1 MLLGIINARSDSDE
15 SMDAEGGAL
24 ILREKDT
31 TATGSNTAFLQSK
44 LRYTVDEHGQEICM
58 LKVGEEEVGVMMGW
72 EKGIMQETVKKLCV
86 DHPNNGSL
94 KVLNVGFG
102 LGIVRLP
109 LIPNTRSN
117 ALLDRYL
124 LSIPTAPASPTRHN

>member
-1 MLLGIINARSDSDE
+1 MLLGILNFRTDPDE
-15 SMDAEGGAL
+15 SMDAADGTL

-31 TATGSNTAFLQSK
+31 TATGSNTAFLESK

-72 EKGIMQETVKKLCV
+72 EKGIMQETVKKLCH

-102 LGIVRLP
+102 LGIVRLSTNP
-109 LIPNTRSN
+109 K
-117 ALLDRYL
+117 Y
-124 LSIPTAPASPTRHN
+124 SP

>member
-15 SMDAEGGAL
+15 SMDAQDGAL

-31 TATGSNTAFLQSK
+31 TAMGSNTAFLESK
-44 LRYTVDEHGQEICM
+44 LRYKVDEHGQEICM

-72 EKGIMQETVKKLCV
+72 EKGIMQETVKKLCD

-109 LIPNTRSN
+109 LIPDTRSN
-117 ALLDRYL
+117 ALIDRYL
-124 LSIPTAPASPTRHN
+124 LSIPTAPASATHHN

>member
-1 MLLGIINARSDSDE
+1 MLLGILNARSDLDE
-15 SMDAEGGAL
+15 SMDAEDGAL

-31 TATGSNTAFLQSK
+31 TATGSNTAFLESK
-44 LRYTVDEHGQEICM
+44 LRYTVGERGQEICM

-72 EKGIMQETVKKLCV
+72 EKGIMQETVTKLCD
-86 DHPNNGSL
+86 DHRNNGRL

-109 LIPNTRSN
+109 LSQII
-117 ALLDRYL
+117 ALT
-124 LSIPTAPASPTRHN
+124 LS